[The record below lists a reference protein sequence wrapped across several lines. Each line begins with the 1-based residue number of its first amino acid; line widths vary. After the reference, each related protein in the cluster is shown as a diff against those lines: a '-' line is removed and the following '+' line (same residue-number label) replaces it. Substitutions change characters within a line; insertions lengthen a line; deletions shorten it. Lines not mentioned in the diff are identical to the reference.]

1 MRNILVVINTLGRAG
16 AETMLTDLLRCMPGD
31 VRVSLFVLTGQGEMV
46 RELPRNV
53 HLLNRQFDESGVLDK
68 GGRRKL
74 AKRVAWYSL
83 HRGSVLKNAFY
94 ILENLLDVAR
104 HKGLKGIQWDKLLW
118 RVLSDGAP
126 FSGKQYDLAVAFLEG
141 GSTYYVADHV
151 SALRKVALVH
161 VDYLRAGYTAKLDG
175 DCYDRIDKIY
185 AVSGEVKDSFLKVHP
200 ECGDK
205 TEIFHNT
212 PDADRILKMST
223 EPLSFEALDKSLKLP
238 RPVGDKI
245 LVSVM
250 RLTNQKSVDFSEHVC
265 RRLLDEGVGIRW
277 YVFGEGEEREKLEKL
292 ADRLDLKDIFILCGS
307 VDNPYPYMSACDLYV
322 HLSRYEGKSLALQEA
337 LILGKRSVVT
347 DTEGNRE
354 LIRDSEGVVPVRYDV
369 TEAAKA
375 IANELES

>member
-16 AETMLTDLLRCMPGD
+16 AETMLTDLLRRMPGD
-31 VRVSLFVLTGQGEMV
+31 VRISLFVLTGQGEMV
-46 RELPRNV
+46 HKLPQNV
-53 HLLNRQFDESGVLDK
+53 HLLNRQYDDSSVLDS

-94 ILENLLDVAR
+94 ILDNLLDVVR

-151 SALRKVALVH
+151 RALRKVALIH
-161 VDYLRAGYTAKLDG
+161 VDYLRAGYTAKLDR
-175 DCYDRIDKIY
+175 DCYDRMDKIY

-200 ECGDK
+200 ECWDK

-212 PDADRILKMST
+212 PDGDRILKMSS
-223 EPLSFEALDKSLKLP
+223 EPLTFEALDKSLKLA
-238 RPVGDKI
+238 RRDDAKI

-250 RLTNQKSVDFSEHVC
+250 RLTPQKSVDFCAYVC
-265 RRLLDEGVGIRW
+265 RRLLDDGVGIRW
-277 YVFGEGEEREKLEKL
+277 YVFGEGEERRKLEKL
-292 ADRLDLKDIFILCGS
+292 ADRLDLGDSFVLCGS
-307 VDNPYPYMSACDLYV
+307 VDNPYPYMAACDLYV
-322 HLSRYEGKSLALQEA
+322 HLSRFEGKSLALQEA
-337 LILGKRSVVT
+337 LILGKRAVVT

-354 LIRDSEGVVPVRYDV
+354 PIKDCKEIVPVRYDV

-375 IANELES
+375 IANELEP